1 MQKNSL
7 SQPVLVYMYGLPG
20 SGKTFVSRQ
29 LSELLGMAHLNS
41 EQIRLE
47 LFEKPRYDASE
58 QRIVK
63 HLMTFM
69 AEQFLNAGVSVIY
82 DMSVNRLSERK
93 VLRDFAQKHGAKDL
107 LVWLQVDLD
116 SAWARCEARDRRT
129 NDDKYSED
137 FDKRTFES
145 FIQNMQNPS
154 EEKALV
160 LSGKHLFNS
169 QKNALLRRLY
179 DLGALKEESLDQK
192 IAKPELVNLVSR
204 AQADAGRSDYLR
216 RNVIIR

>member
-47 LFEKPRYDASE
+47 LFEKPHYDASE

-63 HLMTFM
+63 HLMNFM

-129 NDDKYSED
+129 LDDKYSED

-179 DLGALKEESLDQK
+179 DLGILKEESLDQK

>member
-1 MQKNSL
+1 
-7 SQPVLVYMYGLPG
+7 
-20 SGKTFVSRQ
+20 VSRQ

-47 LFEKPRYDASE
+47 LFEKPHYDASE

-63 HLMTFM
+63 HLMNFM

-129 NDDKYSED
+129 LDDKYSED

-154 EEKALV
+154 DEKALV

-179 DLGALKEESLDQK
+179 DLGILKEESLDQK

>member
-1 MQKNSL
+1 MQKNRL
-7 SQPVLVYMYGLPG
+7 SQPILVYLYGLPG

-63 HLMTFM
+63 QLMNFM

-82 DMSVNRLSERK
+82 DMSVNRLSERRT
-93 VLRDFAQKHGAKDL
+93 LRDFAQKHGAKDL
-107 LVWLQVDLD
+107 LVWLQIDID
-116 SAWARCEARDRRT
+116 TAWARCEARDRRT
-129 NDDKYSED
+129 ADDKYSED

-154 EEKALV
+154 DEKALV

-179 DLGALKEESLDQK
+179 DLSVLKEESLEQK